1 MRSEVSHGEDFGFYS
16 EWEES
21 NERALSRE
29 GMILMTCQA
38 LSGCCEQN
46 RLVSNG
52 GGKESS
58 SPC

>member
-1 MRSEVSHGEDFGFYS
+1 MGHGEDFGFYS